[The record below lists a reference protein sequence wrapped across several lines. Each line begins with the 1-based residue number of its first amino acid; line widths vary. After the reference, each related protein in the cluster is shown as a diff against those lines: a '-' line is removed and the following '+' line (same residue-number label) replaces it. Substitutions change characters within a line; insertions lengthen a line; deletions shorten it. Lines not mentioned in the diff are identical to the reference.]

1 MTVEELKEAVFR
13 ANLELRDRG
22 LAILTWG
29 NASGIDRERGI
40 VAIKPSGVPYD
51 VMKAADMVLV
61 DFDGKVLEGKLRP
74 SSDLATHL
82 VLYRAF
88 PSLGGVVHT
97 HSVHATA
104 LAQAGADL
112 AAEGTTHADHFYG
125 PVPCTRAMTRTEI
138 EGEYEAE
145 TGNVIV
151 ETFRTRGI
159 DPARVPA
166 VLVRSHGPFAWG
178 KSPGDAAMNA
188 VVLEEVARMS
198 ILSRSFGDPGPMP
211 KELLDRHYLRKHG
224 AGAYYGQK

>member
-1 MTVEELKEAVFR
+1 MTVEELKESVFR

-51 VMKAADMVLV
+51 AMRPGDMVLT
-61 DFDGKVLEGKLRP
+61 DLDGKVLEGSLRP

-88 PSLGGVVHT
+88 PSAGGVVHT
-97 HSVHATA
+97 HSVHAAA

-112 AAEGTTHADHFYG
+112 EAEGTTHADHFYG
-125 PVPCTRAMTRTEI
+125 PVPCTRAMTRAEI
-138 EGEYEAE
+138 EGAYEAE

-178 KSPGDAAMNA
+178 KSPGDAALNA

-198 ILSRSFGDPGPMP
+198 ILSRSCGNPGPMP

>member
-51 VMKAADMVLV
+51 AMKAGDMVLT
-61 DFDGKVLEGKLRP
+61 DLDGKVLEGALRP

-104 LAQAGADL
+104 LAQAGSDL
-112 AAEGTTHADHFYG
+112 AAEGTTHVDHFYG
-125 PVPCTRAMTRTEI
+125 PVPCTRALTRAEI

-178 KSPGDAAMNA
+178 KSPGDAALNA

-198 ILSRSFGDPGPMP
+198 ILSRSYGNPGPMP
-211 KELLDRHYLRKHG
+211 TELLDRHYLRKHG

>member
-1 MTVEELKEAVFR
+1 MTDMELRESVFR

-29 NASGIDRERGI
+29 NASGIDRERGV
-40 VAIKPSGVPYD
+40 VAIKPSGVPYET
-51 VMKAADMVLV
+51 MKPQDLVLV
-61 DFDGKVLEGKLRP
+61 DLDGKILDGPLRP

-88 PSLGGVVHT
+88 PPLGGVVHT

-104 LAQAGADL
+104 IAQAGVDL

-125 PVPCTRAMTRTEI
+125 PVPCTRAMTRAEI
-138 EGEYEAE
+138 SGDYEAQ
-145 TGNVIV
+145 TGQVIV
-151 ETFRTRGI
+151 ETFRYRGM
-159 DPARVPA
+159 DPSQIPA
-166 VLVRSHGPFAWG
+166 VLVRNHGPFAWG
-178 KSPGDAAMNA
+178 RTPQDAALNA
-188 VVLEEVARMS
+188 VVLEEIARMA
-198 ILSRSFGDPGPMP
+198 ILSRAYGRPDPMP